1 MATLYHNISNEL
13 TKELLAPGDN
23 VSSPKL
29 SMINTSKYLVISID
43 LYIEKSGVGT
53 FYLLKDTILP
63 PGTPLIYDSI
73 KFSNE
78 ANEFGLY
85 VKATK
90 LLTFADFSAEVPTVD
105 IIIN

>member
-1 MATLYHNISNEL
+1 MATLHHNISSGL

-23 VSSPKL
+23 VNLSKL
-29 SMINTSKYLVISID
+29 SMVNTSSYLVISVD

-63 PGTPLIYDSI
+63 PGVPLIYDSI

-78 ANEFGLY
+78 ANEFGLFM
-85 VKATK
+85 KATK
-90 LLTFADFSAEVPTVD
+90 LLTFAEFSAEVPTVD
-105 IIIN
+105 VIIN